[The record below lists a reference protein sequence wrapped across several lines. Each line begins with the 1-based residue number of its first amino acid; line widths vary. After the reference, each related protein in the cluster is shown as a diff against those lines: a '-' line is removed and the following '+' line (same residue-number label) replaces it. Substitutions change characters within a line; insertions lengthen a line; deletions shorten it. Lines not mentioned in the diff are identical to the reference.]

1 MGKEKKKKIIQETK
15 CTCKGCG
22 NIWFY
27 GKDESQEGFGEKM
40 QRAGD
45 KMINSGRS
53 MRNAGKSMMCCSGC
67 APAAFIPDGQK
78 IDIKEPRDL
87 NKCPKCGS
95 RAVEKKIVTHII
107 N

>member
-1 MGKEKKKKIIQETK
+1 MEKEKKKKIIQETK

-27 GKDESQEGFGEKM
+27 GEDESQEGFGEKM
-40 QRAGD
+40 QRASD

-78 IDIKEPRDL
+78 VDIKEPRDL

-95 RAVEKKIVTHII
+95 RAVEKKIVTHQI